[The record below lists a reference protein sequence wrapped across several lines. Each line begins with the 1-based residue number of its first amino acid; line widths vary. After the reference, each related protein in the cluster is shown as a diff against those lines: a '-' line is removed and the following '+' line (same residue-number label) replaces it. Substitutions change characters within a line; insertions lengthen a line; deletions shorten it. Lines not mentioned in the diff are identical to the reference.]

1 MATIQRARG
10 HGLAIVLDL
19 RPILLVVG
27 VLLVIL
33 ALAMLPAM
41 IADLVT
47 EQDGWQV
54 FMISAALTLFVG
66 VGLILMNRSTMTAAL
81 TSRQAFLMTT
91 SAWITAAA
99 FGALPFYLADFGLSA
114 GEAFFESTSGI
125 TTTGATVMVGLDY
138 APRGILLWRAT
149 LQWLGGIG
157 IIVMGVAIL
166 PMLSVGGMQ
175 LFRAES
181 SDTSEKILP
190 RVAQIAS
197 ATSWIYVG
205 LTFACGVLY
214 WLVGMRAF
222 DAMAHAMTTVATAG
236 YSTYDAS
243 ISAFRNPLVE
253 AIAVVFMIL
262 GSLPFVLH
270 IQFMRGDL
278 RAHLRDAQ
286 VQWFLAVL
294 VLAWLVMAGW
304 LYLIGGR
311 TPPEALRLAVFN
323 ITSIVTTTG
332 YASADYNA
340 WGQFPVA
347 VFFFLMC
354 VGGCTGSTAGGI
366 KIFRF
371 VVLYAT
377 VRTQVLRLLQP
388 HGVVTPTYN
397 RRPLPETVSLSVMAF
412 FFLFALSFAVVT
424 VILSLLGLDYI
435 TAMSSALSALAC
447 IGPGLGPVVGPA
459 GNFMPLP
466 ETAKWVMSFAM
477 LAGRLELF
485 TVLILFSPAFWRT

>member
-1 MATIQRARG
+1 LVTVPRARG
-10 HGLAIVLDL
+10 RGLALVLDL
-19 RPILLVVG
+19 RPILLVIG
-27 VLLVIL
+27 LLLVTL
-33 ALAMLPAM
+33 ALSMLPAM

-54 FMISAALTLFVG
+54 FLMSAALTMFVG
-66 VGLILMNRSTMTAAL
+66 VGLILMNRSTMTTAL

-91 SAWITAAA
+91 SAWLAVAA
-99 FGALPFYLADFGLSA
+99 FGAVPFYLADFGLSP
-114 GEAFFESTSGI
+114 GEAFFEATSGL

-149 LQWLGGIG
+149 MQWLGGIG
-157 IIVMGVAIL
+157 IIVMGVAVL

-190 RVAQIAS
+190 RVAQIAA
-197 ATSWIYVG
+197 ATSWIYLG

-214 WLVGMRAF
+214 WLAGMRAF
-222 DAMAHAMTTVATAG
+222 DAMAHAMTSVATAG

-243 ISAFRNPLVE
+243 VGAFRSPVIE
-253 AIAVVFMIL
+253 AIGVVFMII
-262 GSLPFVLH
+262 GGMPFVLH
-270 IQFMRGDL
+270 IQFLRGDL
-278 RAHLRDAQ
+278 RAHLRDGQA
-286 VQWFLAVL
+286 QWFLAVL
-294 VLAWLVMAGW
+294 ALSSLVMAGW
-304 LYLIGGR
+304 LHLAAGR
-311 TPPEALRLAVFN
+311 PPLEALRLAVFN

-340 WGQFPVA
+340 WGTFPVSLI
-347 VFFFLMC
+347 FFLMC

-371 VVLYAT
+371 IVLYAT

-412 FFLFALSFAVVT
+412 FFLFALSFAVVA
-424 VILSLLGLDYI
+424 VILSLLGLDYL

-447 IGPGLGPVVGPA
+447 IGPGLGPIVGPA
-459 GNFMPLP
+459 GSFMPLP